1 VSERAWGKERRS
13 WKVKMRQRE
22 EQEAAR
28 VRERVPEGRRR
39 AEAGLRNFSGAAPPA
54 QDGRSVGRTR
64 PRGYGGRGATVGV
77 VFGGKGDS

>member
-1 VSERAWGKERRS
+1 
-13 WKVKMRQRE
+13 VKMRQRE

-54 QDGRSVGRTR
+54 QDGRS
-64 PRGYGGRGATVGV
+64 GGRDRAVTANVATVGV
-77 VFGGKGDS
+77 VFGGKGDP